1 MYNFDLRCPI
11 TGEEK
16 NLNAFSLI
24 ALSAANATTEPQRA
38 QMEWAWGLERGGFL
52 YYADS
57 PPNKICF
64 RTDILNQYDAG
75 DFVLLPTH
83 KTYMDAMAFT
93 QQAGC
98 FCRDEDDDSPR
109 RPLTALGDSFRYVFI
124 PLNTKGEKLIPGSLM
139 QRQTDED
146 WNHGIHPITG
156 ERFDPWVRDYPV
168 VENHSH
174 PVSVCAFAQ
183 EALDYAPP
191 VHLNLRPWTSCLYRF
206 QVTWGFC
213 WLSLE
218 PSQWFVETEDRNDYY
233 DESLNGSEATGYC
246 PLPNYKDRLYGQAS
260 PCYASSSD
268 TTVSQK
274 RSIRILEWAK
284 SIPHRTVVP
293 HPLRL
298 GTKSLISGGFQS
310 SPCRKFNPAKPSRQG
325 GRIPGWTQRNGHFP
339 TRTFTS
345 NDWALFIYGSRLSE
359 DDDGYAD

>member
-1 MYNFDLRCPI
+1 MFNFDLRCPI

-64 RTDILNQYDAG
+64 RTDILKQYDAG

-124 PLNTKGEKLIPGSLM
+124 SLNTKGEKLIPGSLM

-174 PVSVCAFAQ
+174 PVS
-183 EALDYAPP
+183 
-191 VHLNLRPWTSCLYRF
+191 R
-206 QVTWGFC
+206 TWGFC
-213 WLSLE
+213 SLSLE
-218 PSQWFVETEDRNDYY
+218 PPQWFVETEDRNDYY

-246 PLPNYKDRLYGQAS
+246 PLPNYKDRLRPAS
-260 PCYASSSD
+260 TAPRDEVSHLRWLSILS
-268 TTVSQK
+268 VSQ
-274 RSIRILEWAK
+274 
-284 SIPHRTVVP
+284 V
-293 HPLRL
+293 
-298 GTKSLISGGFQS
+298 QS
-310 SPCRKFNPAKPSRQG
+310 REAKPSRWKDP
-325 GRIPGWTQRNGHFP
+325 RLDAAKWTL
-339 TRTFTS
+339 S
-345 NDWALFIYGSRLSE
+345 NSYIHK
-359 DDDGYAD
+359 